1 MRFAAIFAVLCCCS
15 VALLIAED
23 RDFLTPN
30 EAEQVR
36 ETQEPN
42 ERLELYI
49 HFAKQRLDLLHQYLA
64 SNQPGRAFFIHNTI
78 GDYSNIIEAI
88 DAVSDDALLHKKT
101 IDKGLAIVAGS
112 EKTFLGELQKIEDS
126 QPKDLPLYKFVL
138 DDAIETTSDSHD
150 LAVENSGK
158 RAQELEA
165 ADQKQAQERQS
176 VMSAKEVSERKK
188 AASAEQEQKKKVP
201 SLYRPGEKHTRD
213 IN

>member
-1 MRFAAIFAVLCCCS
+1 MRIAAIFTLLLCS
-15 VALLIAED
+15 AALLTAED

-36 ETQEPN
+36 QTQEPN

-64 SNQPGRAFFIHNTI
+64 GNQPGRALFVHNTI
-78 GDYSNIIEAI
+78 GDYSHIIEAI
-88 DAVSDDALLHKKT
+88 DAVSDDALLHKQS
-101 IDKGLAIVAGS
+101 IDKGLALVVGS

-126 QPKDLPLYKFVL
+126 QPNDLPLYKFVL
-138 DDAIETTSDSHD
+138 DDAIETTSDSRD
-150 LAVENSGK
+150 LALENSGK

-165 ADQKQAQERQS
+165 AEQKQAQERQS

-188 AASAEQEQKKKVP
+188 AASAEQEQKKKIP